1 MCKDQFASEETNSCC
16 YSRSYSCYSCH
27 RRVADSDNSESNL
40 LKAAEYS
47 PTDLNAR
54 EMFRRKEQKNL

>member
-1 MCKDQFASEETNSCC
+1 MCKDQFASEEMNSCC

-27 RRVADSDNSESNL
+27 SRVADSDNSESNL

-54 EMFRRKEQKNL
+54 